1 VTAFLGP
8 ALVGWVTFW
17 ADSQRWGM
25 ATILLFFL
33 AGLALLWPLADPQ
46 KRGGQKRPQQQA
58 P

>member
-1 VTAFLGP
+1 
-8 ALVGWVTFW
+8 VTFW

-46 KRGGQKRPQQQA
+46 KRGGQKRPQQPA